1 MTDDLAHRIAHVEA
15 VLAIQQLAA
24 EYAHGADRRDLARFL
39 AVWHPDGVWDVGP
52 ARFVGREQIGAAIE
66 RQWADQPRMHHWT
79 TNHAISV
86 DLATGTASGLCDVA
100 VLTVTADDRRLA
112 TAGSY
117 RDVYRRDGGRWLIAE
132 RRAEVHGTHPLPS

>member
-1 MTDDLAHRIAHVEA
+1 
-15 VLAIQQLAA
+15 
-24 EYAHGADRRDLARFL
+24 
-39 AVWHPDGVWDVGP
+39 
-52 ARFVGREQIGAAIE
+52 
-66 RQWADQPRMHHWT
+66 
-79 TNHAISV
+79 
-86 DLATGTASGLCDVA
+86 